1 MPDYPA
7 TSASPQSSGRE
18 GDLSPVSSVI
28 ELIKKIQDSQ
38 IAEINLQLLEG
49 GSVQLKC
56 VYKESEAPHFF
67 LVFPPKQLPANIDTS
82 KGCLVAI
89 KNSEKAITFKAGI
102 EEIKSD
108 RILELFAQKTIDPVS
123 LRTYYRADL
132 RTPISATYEPGP
144 EERAKPWSFSG
155 ETLDLSG
162 GGVLAIFPNEFP
174 NKQRILVHIPL
185 PNTDNKEIR
194 CLAHVVLTQRLRKE
208 RWKIAL
214 QFDNLSQKEKDFI
227 VSCCLS
233 EQRRQLRENIQIS

>member
-1 MPDYPA
+1 M
-7 TSASPQSSGRE
+7 SSLV
-18 GDLSPVSSVI
+18 D
-28 ELIKKIQDSQ
+28 LIKKIQDSQ
-38 IAEINLQLLEG
+38 PAEVNLQLREG
-49 GSVQLKC
+49 GSVQLRC
-56 VYKESEAPHFF
+56 VYKESDAPNFF
-67 LVFPPKQLPANIDTS
+67 LVFPPKQLPTNLDTGKS
-82 KGCLVAI
+82 CLVAI
-89 KNSEKAITFKAGI
+89 KGHEQSITFKAGI
-102 EEIKSD
+102 EEIKGD
-108 RILELFAQKTIDPVS
+108 RILELFAQKTIDPIS

-162 GGVLAIFPNEFP
+162 GGALAIFPNEFP

-185 PNTDNKEIR
+185 PNTENKEIR

-214 QFDNLSQKEKDFI
+214 QFDNLTQKERDFI

-233 EQRRQLRENIQIS
+233 EQRRQLREKVQMFHQEDL